1 MRPIRCRKIR
11 YFEDARFKARLFPPP
26 ERPPAVE
33 LSTVASAARSAAPPN
48 TAGVDESV
56 GPATREGGVEDIDRL
71 ESLTLEDFDA
81 DFSQV
86 TLPESGRLTEQDLG
100 VAVESFLASLR
111 ER

>member
-33 LSTVASAARSAAPPN
+33 MPTVTSAARSAAP
-48 TAGVDESV
+48 ASAAEADESV
-56 GPATREGGVEDIDRL
+56 APPTREGSVEDIDRL

-86 TLPESGRLTEQDLG
+86 TLPESGRLTEADLG